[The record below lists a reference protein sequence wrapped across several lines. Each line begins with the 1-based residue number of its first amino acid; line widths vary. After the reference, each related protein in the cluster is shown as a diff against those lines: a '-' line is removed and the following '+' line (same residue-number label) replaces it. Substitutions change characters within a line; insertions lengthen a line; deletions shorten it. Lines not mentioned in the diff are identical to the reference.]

1 MPGSVKRPRRLTPSK
16 REGASSRPFLFWKG
30 SMMNSVTPA
39 RQIRAVFTI
48 FCLLCPLCI
57 VHPVFPEEAGH
68 KEGDEFLL
76 DEITVTASP
85 VIEGNT
91 VDAFAGQKTL
101 VSEDQIRDLNAQD
114 IGTALRRTPGV
125 NISRYNLIG
134 SFGGG
139 SGGAIFIR
147 GMGSSRPG
155 AEIKT
160 LVDGIPMY
168 MSVWNHPLLDLMS
181 IDPAQ
186 SIEVHKSPQPHIF
199 GNAFGVVNI
208 VPRKMEREG
217 YAGKG
222 EIAGGGHSTFIGKAE
237 HGGRQ
242 GGFDYYLGGGY
253 RRSGG
258 HRDNSDGEMQD
269 IYGRAGY
276 RFSDQWYL
284 SWFTLWNDNYA
295 DDPGAEGADVSQF
308 QGRYETGA
316 WMNVITLQNR
326 SALAD
331 GHLKLYRNKG
341 KGDWLDQP
349 ADTPGLQEDLFND
362 FLFYG
367 LKARESIRI
376 WAGGEIVCGLD
387 WDVTDGEYEAKF
399 SNGTK
404 DRWEGHDFTII
415 SPYMALNQQF
425 GSKDGL
431 YITPSAGVRY
441 YEHSDFDAQWSPRA
455 GLLFGYRDTEL
466 HAGYSRGVIYP
477 GLDAVVFSE
486 KIIPALGRSWKNLEA
501 ETADHYEIG
510 IQHHFGS
517 LATADFTWFYNDGK
531 NRYVIVPPPPP
542 PPVYANIEK
551 YRIQGAEA
559 ALHFY
564 PAENLSLFTGL
575 TWLDTKPSDLPY
587 APEFTFSAGINWR
600 FLKVFSLNLDCQY
613 ADKMFTDSQA
623 RRKDAQN
630 ANPVDSY
637 FLLNGKLACEFDSG
651 GKLKGEI
658 YAAGENLT
666 DTDYE
671 YQPGYPMPGI
681 SAMAGIRFSF

>member
-1 MPGSVKRPRRLTPSK
+1 MMRFAPLLKSVMAILCLPG
-16 REGASSRPFLFWKG
+16 FLFAAPPG
-30 SMMNSVTPA
+30 FA
-39 RQIRAVFTI
+39 
-48 FCLLCPLCI
+48 
-57 VHPVFPEEAGH
+57 EESAQE
-68 KEGDEFLL
+68 KKDTLLL

-85 VIEGNT
+85 VIEGKAL
-91 VDAFAGQKTL
+91 DAFAGQKTV
-101 VSEDQIRDLNAQD
+101 VSEEQIRDLNAQD

-139 SGGAIFIR
+139 SGGAVFIR

-181 IDPAQ
+181 IDSAQ
-186 SIEVHKSPQPHIF
+186 SVEVYKSPQPHIF

-208 VPRKMEREG
+208 VPRQMETQG
-217 YAGKG
+217 YVSKG
-222 EIAGGGHSTFIGKAE
+222 EIAGGSHSTFIGKAE

-242 GGFDYYLGGGY
+242 ENFDYYLGGGY
-253 RRSGG
+253 RKSDG
-258 HRDNSDGEMQD
+258 HRDNSDGEIQD
-269 IYGRAGY
+269 LHGRVGY
-276 RFSDQWYL
+276 RFSDQWHL
-284 SWFTLWNDNYA
+284 SWFSLWNDNYA
-295 DDPGAEGADVSQF
+295 DDPGAEGADISQL

-316 WMNVITLQNR
+316 WMNVITLENR
-326 SALAD
+326 SDRAE
-331 GHLKLYRNKG
+331 GHLKLYRNEG
-341 KGDWLDQP
+341 EGNWLDQP
-349 ADTPGLQEDLFND
+349 TDTPGLKEDLFND

-367 LKARESIRI
+367 LKARESFRM
-376 WAGGEIVCGLD
+376 WEGGEIVCGFD
-387 WDVTDGEYEAKF
+387 WDVTEGEYDAKF
-399 SNGTK
+399 SDGTRESW
-404 DRWEGHDFTII
+404 DGHDFTIV
-415 SPYMALNQQF
+415 SPYMAFSQQF
-425 GSKDGL
+425 GSKDGF
-431 YITPSAGVRY
+431 YVTPSAGVRY
-441 YEHSDFDAQWSPRA
+441 YDHSDFDAQWSPHA
-455 GLLFGYRDTEL
+455 GILLGYGDTEL

-477 GLDAVVFSE
+477 GLDVVVFSE
-486 KIIPALGRSWKNLEA
+486 KVIPALGQSWKDLDA

-510 IQHHFGS
+510 LRHHFGS
-517 LATADFTWFYNDGK
+517 LAIADLTLFYNEGK

-551 YRIQGAEA
+551 YRIQGVET
-559 ALHFY
+559 ALHLY
-564 PAENLSLFTGL
+564 PAENFSLFTGL

-587 APEFTFSAGINWR
+587 APDFTFSAGVNWR
-600 FLKVFSLNLDCQY
+600 FLKVFSLSLDCQY
-613 ADKMFTDSQA
+613 ADEMFTDSQA

-630 ANPVDSY
+630 ANPADSY

-666 DTDYE
+666 DADYE